1 MAESNATRSDADAP
15 DISTP
20 ASKSI
25 ADVEAFWD
33 ANPLFTGEAEFTP
46 DTADSFFA
54 RHDAAYYD
62 DVFSGIDYEQ
72 VFFLPGSGDRTLDL
86 GCGIGFW
93 SSLFFTRYGVGDLVS
108 GDLSARSLEICKQR
122 VPGTTT
128 RKTNAE
134 ATGFED
140 AAFDFI
146 NCQGVIHHTPDTQA
160 CLDEIHRI
168 LAPGGRASVSVYYE
182 NALVK
187 LAGVALP
194 LVTLASRLFLKDKG
208 RGRAFHTATS
218 KDDIVRLYDGAGNPI
233 GKCYGR
239 AGFEAM
245 LRQAGFTD
253 IRIGYFFFP
262 FRFVRIPL
270 PGFLRTTLV
279 RLFPFIIVANVT
291 K

>member
-1 MAESNATRSDADAP
+1 MRNRDRGPDVSDTTKSTAE
-15 DISTP
+15 
-20 ASKSI
+20 KSV

-33 ANPLFTGEAEFTP
+33 ANPLFTGEAEFTL
-46 DTADSFFA
+46 DTADAFFA
-54 RHDAAYYD
+54 RHDAAYFD

-72 VFFLPGSGDRTLDL
+72 VFYLPAATDRTLDL

-93 SSLFFTRYGVGDLVS
+93 SSLFSKRYGVTDLVS
-108 GDLSARSLEICKQR
+108 GDLSGKSLEICKQR
-122 VPGTTT
+122 APATTT

-134 ATGFED
+134 ETGLAED
-140 AAFDFI
+140 EFDFI

-160 CLDEIHRI
+160 CADEIYRI
-168 LAPGGRASVSVYYE
+168 LKPGGRASVSVYYE
-182 NALVK
+182 NGLVK

-194 LVTLASRLFLKDKG
+194 LVNLASRLFLKDKG

-218 KDDIVRLYDGAGNPI
+218 KDDIVRLYDGSGNPI
-233 GKCYGR
+233 GKCYSR

-262 FRFVRIPL
+262 FRFLRIPL

-279 RLFPFIIVANVT
+279 RLFPFMIVANVT